1 MSESKL
7 HAIVANA
14 GGQLKSLADIADWA
28 VTPEEDKP
36 VQDKLALFDADTPYK
51 TLGEALGVHWE
62 VARAI
67 RLSEEF
73 GAMLLRRL
81 NGLVNSPSRFIAV
94 HQAMYE
100 QATAAAGGSTLMEK
114 VAYAKYLDQQ
124 AKVLQPLR
132 AELEV
137 KGGVQINIQGIP
149 NRSQIPEWA
158 VDAVDVE
165 TVPALPEA
173 LIPAPEVQAAYA
185 AGETVD
191 AA

>member
-28 VTPEEDKP
+28 VTPEEGRP

-81 NGLVNSPSRFIAV
+81 NGLVNSPSRFIAI
-94 HQAMYE
+94 HKAMYE
-100 QATAAAGGSTLMEK
+100 QATDEGSSTLMEK

-158 VDAVDVE
+158 VDAVDAE
-165 TVPALPEA
+165 IVPDLPEA
-173 LIPAPEVQAAYA
+173 LIPAPVVEAVKAHAAQAEA
-185 AGETVD
+185 
-191 AA
+191 